1 MKNIVCSIALKKN
14 LVAIIII
21 EDGMIKRHA
30 TERVKDESALE
41 SSYSAMI
48 YAFTVALRY
57 VRDYIQQGDGDY
69 SVCFETS
76 NSTFVKWVE
85 NQYSKAVYQ
94 DSFIAALRL
103 LQELPIMYAFHYC
116 PKPKALVYA
125 DERYCK
131 KEKLSGLDIDG
142 VEDGE

>member
-14 LVAIIII
+14 VVAILIV
-21 EDGMIKRHA
+21 EDGMIKRRA
-30 TERVKDESALE
+30 TERVKDESVLD

-57 VRDYIQQGDGDY
+57 VRDYIQQGNGEY

-85 NQYSKAVYQ
+85 NQYSKAAYQ
-94 DSFIAALRL
+94 DAFIAALKL

-116 PKPKALVYA
+116 PKPKAVAYA
-125 DERYCK
+125 DEKYCK
-131 KEKLSGLDIDG
+131 KEKLSGLDVEG
-142 VEDGE
+142 VDDGE

>member
-1 MKNIVCSIALKKN
+1 MKNIVCSIALRKN
-14 LVAIIII
+14 IVAILII
-21 EDGMIKRHA
+21 DGGMIKSRA
-30 TERVKDESALE
+30 TERVKDEKAME

-57 VRDYIQQGDGDY
+57 VRDYIQQNDGEY

-85 NQYSKAVYQ
+85 NQYSKEAYQ
-94 DSFIAALRL
+94 NEFIAALKL

-116 PKPKALVYA
+116 PKPKALPYA
-125 DERYCK
+125 DASYCK
-131 KEKLSGLDIDG
+131 KAKLSGLDVSG
-142 VEDGE
+142 VEDAE